1 MAHTWEELA
10 SATLARQFPAA
21 GTAVGV
27 AEQLAR
33 IGPVQSQTARSPF
46 LALAARFPG
55 TSRAAVTEAYESGA
69 VVRGTTIR
77 GTVHTTTPEA
87 YAVLGAATRVGQRT
101 SWERMLRLEHATVD
115 ELWRATED
123 FASTWR
129 TSDDLRDHLHR
140 WLLQHEGRDDVTG
153 GQGGRY
159 LAFGHGGLVRRPS
172 NGDWSG
178 QGAPEYRTLPAGT
191 DASVGDVVELH
202 LRSHGPASRQDL
214 AWWSGMGLR
223 VVDELLAELD
233 ARVGL
238 VGVEG
243 PDGRTYLDLPDPPE
257 PRGLDG
263 VRLLPEFDA
272 LMCAY
277 EPVGRE
283 RFAAPAHLRRLWSG
297 ANGLVLPPLLVDG
310 RITGWWRATGSARR
324 RPLEVAWFAG
334 TRRPR
339 KAELDAPVA
348 ALEAALG
355 IAVTDVSLTREV
367 V

>member
-1 MAHTWEELA
+1 MAARWEELA
-10 SATLARQFPAA
+10 SATLARQFPEA
-21 GTAVGV
+21 GTASGV

-55 TSRAAVTEAYESGA
+55 TSRAEVTEAYESGA

-77 GTVHTTTPEA
+77 GTVHTTTPQA
-87 YAVLGAATRVGQRT
+87 YAVLGAAARVGQRT
-101 SWERMLRLEHATVD
+101 SWERMLALEHGTV
-115 ELWRATED
+115 EGLWQATED

-129 TSDDLRDHLHR
+129 SPDELRDHLHQ

-153 GQGGRY
+153 RQGGRY
-159 LAFGHGGLVRRPS
+159 LAFGHGGLVRRPL
-172 NGDWSG
+172 NGDWAG
-178 QGAPEYRTLPAGT
+178 QGAPEYRTLPGGT
-191 DASVGDVVELH
+191 GASTGDVVELH
-202 LRSHGPASRQDL
+202 LRSHGPASRHDL

-223 VVDELLAELD
+223 VVDELVADLD

-238 VGVEG
+238 VRVEG
-243 PDGRTYLDLPDPPE
+243 PDGRTYLDLPDPPA

-277 EPVGRE
+277 EPAGRV
-283 RFAAPAHLRRLWSG
+283 RFAEPAHLRRLWSG

-310 RITGWWRATGSARR
+310 RITGWWRATGSAMQ
-324 RPLEVAWFAG
+324 RPLEVVWFAG

-339 KAELDAPVA
+339 KAELDEPVA
-348 ALEAALG
+348 ALEAALD
-355 IAVTDVSLTREV
+355 ITVTSTTITREAA
-367 V
+367 